1 MGEPVAAIVA
11 VLVSVVTA
19 IGSLIVS
26 KINRKKLQ
34 SDLDGLREAINGAD
48 GDYFV
53 MCPFCGKR
61 IRLRDV
67 QVYVEQAKQ
76 NGGTD

>member
-1 MGEPVAAIVA
+1 MGELIAAIVA
-11 VLVSVVTA
+11 VSVSVVTA
-19 IGSLIVS
+19 VGSLIVS

-67 QVYVEQAKQ
+67 KVYVEEVH
-76 NGGTD
+76 NGGAD

>member
-1 MGEPVAAIVA
+1 MSELVAAILA
-11 VLVSVVTA
+11 VSVSVVTA

-67 QVYVEQAKQ
+67 QVYVEEAKQ

>member
-1 MGEPVAAIVA
+1 MGELVAAILA

-67 QVYVEQAKQ
+67 QVYVEEGAH
-76 NGGTD
+76 NGGTG

>member
-1 MGEPVAAIVA
+1 MGELIAAIVA
-11 VLVSVVTA
+11 VGVSVVTA
-19 IGSLIVS
+19 VGSLIVS

-67 QVYVEQAKQ
+67 QVYVEGGEH
-76 NGGTD
+76 NGGAD

>member
-1 MGEPVAAIVA
+1 MGELVAAILA
-11 VLVSVVTA
+11 VSVSVVTA

-67 QVYVEQAKQ
+67 QVYVEEEAH